1 MGYYNKIIGGFV
13 LIFLGIFIT
22 GIANYTY
29 IESQTFLKQCQS
41 YEELR
46 EYLSSPECNNAS
58 IIFTSS
64 IIGTFI
70 GIIMIVIGLIVLIIG
85 LIKRK
90 KYKVTNRSQ
99 IPNDYIIDNLPID
112 QELKSNTFS
121 EQKIDYMSPKE
132 DLNLKEINDEKIYC
146 RYCGK
151 LRPMESEHCV
161 RCGRS
166 SLSKSDVMKKC
177 IDCRSIVS
185 EDSKFCSNCGKE
197 FEIKL

>member
-1 MGYYNKIIGGFV
+1 VGYYNKIIGGAV
-13 LIFLGIFIT
+13 LIFLGIFII

-41 YEELR
+41 FEGFGK
-46 EYLSSPECNNAS
+46 YLSPPECNNAS

-70 GIIMIVIGLIVLIIG
+70 GIIMLIIGLIVLIIG

-90 KYKVTNRSQ
+90 KFKVTNRSQ
-99 IPNDYIIDNLPID
+99 ISNDYIIEDIPID
-112 QELKSNTFS
+112 QELKSNPI
-121 EQKIDYMSPKE
+121 EQKIDYMTTKE
-132 DLNLKEINDEKIYC
+132 ELNLKESNHEKIYC

-151 LRPMESEHCV
+151 LRPIESEHCA

-177 IDCRSIVS
+177 IDCSSIVS
-185 EDSKFCSNCGKE
+185 EDSKFCSNCGKG
-197 FEIKL
+197 FEIKS